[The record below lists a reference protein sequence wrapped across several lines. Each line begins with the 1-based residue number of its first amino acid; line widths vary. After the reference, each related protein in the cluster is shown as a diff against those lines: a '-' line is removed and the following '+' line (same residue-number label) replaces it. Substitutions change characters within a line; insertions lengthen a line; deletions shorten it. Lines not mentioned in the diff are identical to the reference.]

1 MIGFYD
7 YTVLL
12 TYMGF
17 ISGIVGITLAING
30 HIFPAIFCLMFSGLC
45 DMFDGRVARTKKKR
59 TAEER
64 HFGIQLDSLSD
75 LVCFGVLPSI
85 IGYSLALKDTFLPF
99 DYRYLLPVVAFFP
112 LAALIRLAYFNVL
125 EITRNSNTPV
135 KVYTGLPVTSSAL
148 IFPFLYIFR
157 KYIGKYFP
165 IAYAVVMLI
174 VGILFITKIKIKKPG
189 LKTMIFLILIGV
201 IEIMFIIATKC
212 LWYIK

>member
-12 TYMGF
+12 TYIGF
-17 ISGIVGITLAING
+17 ISGMVGITFAING
-30 HIFPAIFCLMFSGLC
+30 HIFPAIICLMFSGLC

-59 TAEER
+59 TTEER

-85 IGYSLALKDTFLPF
+85 IGYSLLTNDNFLF
-99 DYRYLLPVVAFFP
+99 CDYKYLLPIVILFP

-135 KVYTGLPVTSSAL
+135 KEYTGLPVTSSAL

-157 KYIGKYFP
+157 KLIGKFFP
-165 IAYAVVMLI
+165 ASYAIVMLL
-174 VGILFITKIKIKKPG
+174 VGILFITKIKIKKPS
-189 LKTMIFLILIGV
+189 LKVMIFLILIGV

-212 LWYIK
+212 L

>member
-45 DMFDGRVARTKKKR
+45 DMFDGIVARTKKKR

-212 LWYIK
+212 L